1 MLTISTESYP
11 GRSVHFNQ
19 LPTFIGRS
27 AIEHFRTDSMSSAKN
42 LIPYRVV
49 LDINRDDDSCFLF
62 EALQHYRRYLS
73 AQEHHQPELHSMRRL
88 LDMVDAAWLNSANVT
103 DRN

>member
-1 MLTISTESYP
+1 
-11 GRSVHFNQ
+11 
-19 LPTFIGRS
+19 
-27 AIEHFRTDSMSSAKN
+27 MSSAKN

-49 LDINRDDDSCFLF
+49 LDIDREDENYFLF

-73 AQEHHQPELHSMRRL
+73 AQEHQKPDLHSMRRL
-88 LDMVDAAWLNSANVT
+88 LDLVDAAWLNSANVT